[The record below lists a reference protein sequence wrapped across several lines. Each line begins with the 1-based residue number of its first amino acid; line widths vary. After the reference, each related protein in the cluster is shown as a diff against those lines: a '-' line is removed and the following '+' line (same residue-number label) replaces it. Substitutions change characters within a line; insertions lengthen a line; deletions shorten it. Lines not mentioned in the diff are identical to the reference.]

1 MLLFKTLVGS
11 RAIGTHT
18 EDSDEDFSSVTM
30 PPIDGMLG
38 LGYKETIVS
47 TSETEDNTIHT
58 FQKFISLAMKAN
70 PSILDI
76 LFSPRRHWV
85 EHKPLWLRVYDTRHL
100 FLSKAVADTYVGYAR
115 SQLKR
120 IRTHREWLLTP
131 PQNKPERERFG
142 LPGHST
148 IPKEHRE
155 LLIAVP
161 QKYLAPDVQDLARA
175 EKGFEM
181 AMRDWSQ
188 YENWKKT
195 RNPDRA
201 ELEAKYGY
209 DTKHAMHLF
218 RLLKQGR
225 EILEVGEL
233 RVDRTEIDAE
243 KLKEVRKGALTYD
256 DLMAEVDKMRDDIEK
271 AREAS
276 VLPDKPDRDAVNALC
291 VDVMKEYLT
300 NGL

>member
-58 FQKFISLAMKAN
+58 FQKFVSLAMKAN

-85 EHKPLWLRVYDTRHL
+85 EHKPLWLRVYNKRYL

-120 IRTHREWLLTP
+120 IRTHREWLLMP

-256 DLMAEVDKMRDDIEK
+256 DLMTEVDKMRDDIEK

-276 VLPDKPDRDAVNALC
+276 VLPDKPDRDAVSALC
-291 VDVMKEYLT
+291 VEVMKEYLT